1 MRLALLAAVAAL
13 VGCLLLVILVSSS
26 RSSQQATAQAHP
38 TVPGPRASRS
48 SAQAEEFLGVV
59 LPQESVELAAPFEGS
74 LASVAVKVGD
84 RVQAGTELAQLDL
97 GQLRIQE
104 SMARATLAGAEA
116 QEQEATLAVD
126 AAKEKLQRYMKPLTG
141 TFAEQEIS
149 AARYEESAATAR
161 LQAARAHTQE
171 RQAALAQIRLQ
182 LEQGTL
188 RAPFDGLV
196 SVRYLDP
203 GAKVQSGTPLFRLIR
218 AGQLRVRFAV
228 PDTHG
233 ITFSAGTPV
242 RILLPEQGRHLAGKV
257 ESISPEVDTASRMLF
272 ALALLDAE
280 GDARTAVSG
289 MVARVSLDTALSP
302 ATGSSAP
309 PPATSTAE

>member
-13 VGCLLLVILVSSS
+13 VGCLLLVLLAPSS
-26 RSSQQATAQAHP
+26 RSPQQATAQAHP
-38 TVPGPRASRS
+38 TVTGPRASRS
-48 SAQAEEFLGVV
+48 SSQAEEFLGVV
-59 LPQESVELAAPFEGS
+59 LPQESVELAAPFEGM
-74 LASVAVKVGD
+74 LARVAVKVGD
-84 RVQAGTELAQLDL
+84 RVQAGTELAQLDR
-97 GQLRIQE
+97 GQLE
-104 SMARATLAGAEA
+104 
-116 QEQEATLAVD
+116 
-126 AAKEKLQRYMKPLTG
+126 P
-141 TFAEQEIS
+141 
-149 AARYEESAATAR
+149 
-161 LQAARAHTQE
+161 
-171 RQAALAQIRLQ
+171 
-182 LEQGTL
+182 GTL
-188 RAPFDGLV
+188 RAPFEGLV

-242 RILLPEQGRHLAGKV
+242 RILLPEQGRRLSGKV
-257 ESISPEVDTASRMLF
+257 ESISPEVDTASRMFF

-302 ATGSSAP
+302 AAGSSAP
-309 PPATSTAE
+309 PPATSKAE